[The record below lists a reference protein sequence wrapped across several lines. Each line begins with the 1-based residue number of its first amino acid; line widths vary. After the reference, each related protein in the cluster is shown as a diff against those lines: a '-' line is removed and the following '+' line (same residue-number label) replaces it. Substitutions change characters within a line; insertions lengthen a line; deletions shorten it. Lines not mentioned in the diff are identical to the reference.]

1 MSEIVPVETR
11 TDLSMARKTA
21 KQSVSSSSKEVVT
34 LETIARKSGVSRG
47 AVSQVLRNPEHPR
60 FSAPTRQRILEAAR
74 DLNYRPNR
82 TAQALRSGTN
92 QLLSLVVPW
101 NTPELLDNVELTAK
115 RLKYNT
121 MLQFT
126 FDRDVEAEKEAL
138 FAAIERRVDGI
149 IWLPGFPN
157 HDYAEI
163 LEQLERNL
171 IDVVFVDWGL
181 SRISIPYGIIEVD
194 YLTPFRDFFDRVCK
208 RGFTEVIMLIGN
220 RIYETWG
227 KRIVDMKTYFAD
239 YPLPVRYIHAEDY
252 PDYLSAGGHSIPEV
266 VFDQKDLSARPLVF
280 CYNDWMGVRILF
292 TARSRGVSVPEE
304 MGVAVMGDILL
315 GNSYRLG
322 ELTSPT
328 VSAICRPSGLMGQ
341 TAVELLVDR
350 IEGRSPR
357 NQIERI
363 VLPASLKERESTQK
377 STVFKKG
384 K

>member
-1 MSEIVPVETR
+1 MSEIVPVESR

-34 LETIARKSGVSRG
+34 LETIAHHSGVSRG

-74 DLNYRPNR
+74 ELNYRPNR

-157 HDYAEI
+157 HDYSEI

-194 YLTPFRDFFDRVCK
+194 YLAPFKAFFDQVCK
-208 RGFTEVIMLIGN
+208 RGFTEVVMLTRN
-220 RIYETWG
+220 RVFETWG
-227 KRIVDMKTYFAD
+227 KRFQDMKAYFAE
-239 YPLPVRYIHAEDY
+239 YTLPVRYIHAEDH
-252 PDYLSAGGHSIPEV
+252 PQYLSERGTLMPEV
-266 VFDQKDLSARPLVF
+266 ILEQKDLSARPLVF
-280 CYNDWMGVRILF
+280 SYDDWMGVRTLF
-292 TARSRGVSVPEE
+292 AARSKGVSVPEE
-304 MGVAVMGDILL
+304 MGIMVMGDILL

-328 VSAICRPSGLMGQ
+328 ISGICRPAGLMGQ
-341 TAVELLVDR
+341 TAVELLVSR

-363 VLPASLKERESTQK
+363 ILPASLQERESTQE
-377 STVFKKG
+377 SALD
-384 K
+384 